1 MASGLSKKKLQ
12 AKMIKEADMF
22 SAQQV
27 TGPLAP
33 GQYSPAQVSAPS
45 AYYPAQTDQFSG
57 MFSMMM
63 PMIMMIMMFAI
74 ITPMLK
80 GVTASTRE

>member
-1 MASGLSKKKLQ
+1 MYGTQQFAG
-12 AKMIKEADMF
+12 
-22 SAQQV
+22 QQV
-27 TGPLAP
+27 RPQ
-33 GQYSPAQVSAPS
+33 QYQYGTVSG
-45 AYYPAQTDQFSG
+45 YYPQQTDQMSG